1 MGTFVG
7 QDSTVGVKY
16 VVIFKREKASARASS
31 DRVFVLSVSPPA

>member
-16 VVIFKREKASARASS
+16 VVIFIFKVQWAVLATLESS
-31 DRVFVLSVSPPA
+31 WDPLKVS